1 MSLMLCDAWWRVVK
15 DDGRAAFA
23 VGEAALRTN
32 PLYGCGCNTGII
44 HA

>member
-23 VGEAALRTN
+23 VGEAALWQAPSFLET
-32 PLYGCGCNTGII
+32 
-44 HA
+44 